1 MYNEKNHFH
10 YFKFLILSVIK
21 NFDGRE
27 NLKRAIEQAYT
38 MESLI
43 CILQSSEP
51 YAKKEIEII
60 KEAIKTA
67 IRNNE
72 NFGPTT
78 KNVFEC
84 IVSSEIAPSIMYQQI
99 LLYGS
104 THNLS
109 L

>member
-1 MYNEKNHFH
+1 MYNEKNYFD

-21 NFDGRE
+21 NLVGRE
-27 NLKRAIEQAYT
+27 NLKRAIEQADT

-43 CILQSSEP
+43 RILQSSEP
-51 YAKKEIEII
+51 YVKKEMEII

-78 KNVFEC
+78 KNVFES

-99 LLYGS
+99 LFYGS

>member
-1 MYNEKNHFH
+1 MYNEKN
-10 YFKFLILSVIK
+10 YFNLFKSLILSVIK
-21 NFDGRE
+21 NFVGRE
-27 NLKRAIEQAYT
+27 NLKRAIEQADT
-38 MESLI
+38 IESLI
-43 CILQSSEP
+43 RILQSTEP
-51 YAKKEIEII
+51 YTKKEIEII

-78 KNVFEC
+78 KDVFEG
-84 IVSSEIAPSIMYQQI
+84 IVSSEIAPSVMYQQI
-99 LLYGS
+99 LFYGS